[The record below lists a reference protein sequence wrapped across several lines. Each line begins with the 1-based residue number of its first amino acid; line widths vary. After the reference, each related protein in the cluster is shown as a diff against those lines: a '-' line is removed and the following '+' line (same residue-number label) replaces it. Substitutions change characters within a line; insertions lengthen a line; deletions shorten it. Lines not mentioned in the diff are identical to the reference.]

1 MPFDHAA
8 VAHQISA
15 SRGAAAGL
23 ADLRLTGEEAA
34 TALYAATAH
43 DAWCDRV
50 EEVLG
55 REKTKRWVAQPITPL
70 HTFPHHG
77 PLDEPYTVVATD
89 SSYIPPDKHR
99 GVECYLINVGRVM
112 LHYGVEPH
120 AELDTVPLHCT
131 EPLVE
136 GDDWMVS
143 GRVLQARCALREIE
157 ELREWA
163 VRYEANLALLDGS
176 LMQLGLAL
184 RGDETVRGLMNDYL
198 ATLES
203 FQHLRIP
210 ILGYVSK
217 PASHMVMHAE
227 RLLACR
233 ALAAG
238 GSPCEKRCKEDSC
251 APLWTID
258 DAALF
263 WRLLAPG
270 ERSPVFQARSSYGVL
285 QQADNAWERMGF
297 CYLATPYEIARLEF
311 PLWVAEGDTL
321 DKIQR
326 LLLRQC
332 YLGDGYP
339 KAITLSHQQAILR
352 AQDRETYY
360 FLLERAGLVQA
371 LSEKARGKRAVG
383 GKI

>member
-8 VAHQISA
+8 VAHQIA
-15 SRGAAAGL
+15 AGHGLAAGL

-34 TALYAATAH
+34 TALYQATPH
-43 DAWCDRV
+43 EAWCDRV
-50 EEVLG
+50 NEVLG

-70 HTFPHHG
+70 HTFPQHG

-112 LHYGVEPH
+112 LHYGAEPH
-120 AELDTVPLHCT
+120 AELDTVPQHYT
-131 EPLVE
+131 EPLAE

-163 VRYEANLALLDGS
+163 VRYEADLALLDGS

-184 RGDETVRGLMNDYL
+184 RGDDTVRGLMTDYL
-198 ATLES
+198 GVLES
-203 FQHLRIP
+203 FAHLGIP

-233 ALAAG
+233 ALAGG

-285 QQADNAWERMGF
+285 QQADNAWEQMGF

-321 DKIQR
+321 DKVQR

-360 FLLERAGLVQA
+360 FLLERAGLIHA